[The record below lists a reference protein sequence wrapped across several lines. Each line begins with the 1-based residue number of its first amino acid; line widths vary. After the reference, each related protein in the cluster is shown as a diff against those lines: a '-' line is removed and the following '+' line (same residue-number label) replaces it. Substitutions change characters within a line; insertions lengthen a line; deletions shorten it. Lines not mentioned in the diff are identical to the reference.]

1 MLALKRGDIPLVNSN
16 PDPKAEYLKE
26 NIVTEAN
33 VTYLS
38 TADNNVAMPVSVR
51 YKPKA
56 GKSGEEMKQQFLN
69 EVDVLHNFANW
80 MVLLCN
86 ERACLSMLHTIR
98 NADPHLKKILP
109 RDSVLNKDRM
119 DVDCVLHLSKENVLS
134 HLESI
139 DHVVH
144 SIVPDSFKISET
156 NKPGM
161 YPHPVAVCVGEHGK
175 ILVLDYAPKKNSLRL
190 LEVRLHVP
198 TDVKILGEY
207 LGATS
212 MVYSSGIAY
221 FRQPSGIQTVPIAAK
236 PKLHVRGLKKAD
248 LVSQLAERG
257 LPNQGTVQ
265 VLQDRLEDFLNHLE
279 KTYKEKNIDLS
290 KVYLS
295 QRIKKPSCIAK
306 ASECILVCSSDVDL
320 AIYII
325 TLEMNGVVV
334 RGNVNLFCNY
344 PNGCKKVIFMC
355 VNRNILCVT

>member
-1 MLALKRGDIPLVNSN
+1 
-16 PDPKAEYLKE
+16 
-26 NIVTEAN
+26 
-33 VTYLS
+33 
-38 TADNNVAMPVSVR
+38 
-51 YKPKA
+51 
-56 GKSGEEMKQQFLN
+56 
-69 EVDVLHNFANW
+69 
-80 MVLLCN
+80 
-86 ERACLSMLHTIR
+86 
-98 NADPHLKKILP
+98 
-109 RDSVLNKDRM
+109 M

-175 ILVLDYAPKKNSLRL
+175 ILVLDYAPKKNSSRL

-198 TDVKILGEY
+198 ADVKILGGY

-212 MVYSSGIAY
+212 MVYSGGIAY
-221 FRQPSGIQTVPIAAK
+221 LCQPSGIQTVPIAAK

-257 LPNQGTVQ
+257 LSNQGTVQ
-265 VLQDRLEDFLNHLE
+265 VLKDRLEDFLNHLE
-279 KTYKEKNIDLS
+279 KTCKEKNLDLS

-320 AIYII
+320 AIYMI
-325 TLEMNGVVV
+325 TWLEEM
-334 RGNVNLFCNY
+334 
-344 PNGCKKVIFMC
+344 
-355 VNRNILCVT
+355 